1 MKDLILHSLKMRKVQ
16 TVSVTLSV
24 ALSVMALF
32 ALVLVYGG
40 VQAGVQLNAER
51 GGAQIMVVPTEAA
64 ADLSGE
70 DLLFTGAPASY
81 YLSEEA
87 AAKVAAT
94 EGVTRSSAQF
104 FGQTLDESCCSVDT
118 ASRLIGVDFT
128 TDWTIRPFA
137 HIDIPDHLAA
147 DEVIVGSGANGEVGQ
162 TIRLLNHEYK
172 VVDKLEPT
180 GSGLDLS
187 ILLDIDVVRDIC
199 GASDGLAYLWDK
211 YGDPRGLVSCVLVD
225 YEDEEDYNRLVIRL
239 GNIDGVRVLERSSL
253 VSEAQGQLETVFAIL
268 LGAGVLMLVTMLVQ
282 LFARF
287 YSCVWDRK
295 SELALYRAVGA
306 NRGQLRKLIGG
317 EVGVIVAIGLVAG
330 LILGAVLYQVLVGM
344 LQNGASF
351 PFAGMPIGVM
361 IGIAGAF
368 IVAFA
373 LIAVAAVAVP
383 LSQLGRLEPSLVM
396 QQGDID

>member
-1 MKDLILHSLKMRKVQ
+1 MKDLILHSLKMHKVQ
-16 TVSVTLSV
+16 TISVTLSV

-40 VQAGVQLNAER
+40 VQGGVQLNAER
-51 GGAQIMVVPTEAA
+51 SGAQIMVVPTEAA
-64 ADLSGE
+64 AELSGE

-81 YLSEEA
+81 YLSDE
-87 AAKVAAT
+87 VAQRVAGT
-94 EGVTRSSAQF
+94 EGVTRMSSQF
-104 FGQTLDESCCSVDT
+104 FGQTLDASCCSVDT

-128 TDWTIRPFA
+128 TDWTIQPFA

-147 DEVIVGSGANGEVGQ
+147 DEVIVGASTNGNVGD
-162 TIRLLNHEYK
+162 TITLLDNQYT
-172 VVDKLEPT
+172 VVDRLEPS
-180 GSGLDLS
+180 GSDLDFS

-211 YGDPRGLVSCVLVD
+211 YGDPHGLVSCILVD
-225 YEDEEDYNRLVIRL
+225 YEDESQYNRLITRL
-239 GNIDGVRVLERSSL
+239 GNIDGVRVLERSAL
-253 VSEAQGQLETVFAIL
+253 VSEAQGQLETVFFIL
-268 LGAGVLMLVTMLVQ
+268 LGAGVLMLISTLVQ

-295 SELALYRAVGA
+295 SELALYRAIGA

-317 EVGVIVAIGLVAG
+317 EVAVIVAIGLVAG
-330 LILGAVLYQVLVGM
+330 LILGVILYQVLIGM
-344 LQNGASF
+344 LQNGTAF
-351 PFAGMPIGVM
+351 PFAGLSVGAIVGV
-361 IGIAGAF
+361 GVAF
-368 IVAFA
+368 VVVFA
-373 LIAVAAVAVP
+373 LIALAAIAVP